1 MVHNYNAYL
10 VTCISLIKI
19 HYVVKKELWIA
30 EWYPIL
36 MRNGESLNAPLW
48 KATHKPSMQKINIL
62 CKTTL
67 HIDVISLVDPLS
79 GLGDVDCRYHRRKDH

>member
-36 MRNGESLNAPLW
+36 MRNGESLNAPL
-48 KATHKPSMQKINIL
+48 
-62 CKTTL
+62 
-67 HIDVISLVDPLS
+67 
-79 GLGDVDCRYHRRKDH
+79 